1 MKRNFENGN
10 TYANKLYKLLTY
22 SKVTVRTIPV
32 KEYRE
37 LLGVPAG
44 TYASCD
50 YLLIKYTVYEPVKT
64 INKKTSLKVRCEEIK
79 RGKDTVAIKFT
90 VSYPEAGADKTN
102 KMEFC
107 AEPQKTSTTSD
118 PVSHPSHYTDGRIE
132 VIDFIQD
139 KGLNFC
145 RGNIVK
151 YVARAG
157 KKGDKAKEIED
168 LKKARQ
174 YCDFEINR
182 LEGRV

>member
-1 MKRNFENGN
+1 MR
-10 TYANKLYKLLTY
+10 YK
-22 SKVTVRTIPV
+22 I
-32 KEYRE
+32 
-37 LLGVPAG
+37 G
-44 TYASCD
+44 D
-50 YLLIKYTVYEPVKT
+50 
-64 INKKTSLKVRCEEIK
+64 KVRVREDLVVNKSYGIDTFVDNMEKFKGKVVTISEITSRTKEEYHIK
-79 RGKDTVAIKFT
+79 EDREKYFWTAEMFETDAENAPVNYPSHYATGKIETD
-90 VSYPEAGADKTN
+90 
-102 KMEFC
+102 
-107 AEPQKTSTTSD
+107 AEND

-139 KGLNFC
+139 KKLDFC

-174 YCDFEINR
+174 YCEFAINQ

>member
-1 MKRNFENGN
+1 MKYSIGDKVRVRNIRKYEQYGDC
-10 TYANKLYKLLTY
+10 YATEYHQRQ
-22 SKVTVRTIPV
+22 SGEVRTINDINT
-32 KEYRE
+32 KHNAY
-37 LLGVPAG
+37 
-44 TYASCD
+44 
-50 YLLIKYTVYEPVKT
+50 YLNGLCEMWTEDMLEPVEKEAA
-64 INKKTSLKVRCEEIK
+64 V
-79 RGKDTVAIKFT
+79 VP
-90 VSYPEAGADKTN
+90 VSTEDN
-102 KMEFC
+102 
-107 AEPQKTSTTSD
+107 

-174 YCDFEINR
+174 YCDFEINM